1 MHNYKLKVEFNI
13 RTLLS
18 LEEELNTSL
27 YDILFESEID
37 SYKQAIVSAYGLSLN
52 EEEFRDYLQ
61 LDNSKKL
68 SLDLMVNASILD
80 AFGVGKQCEDND
92 TDSEEESSTFDS
104 FKEYIKSIQ
113 PYVLGVVGLSLNDFY
128 SLTPYE
134 VIQIMQAYRGHIEQ
148 TYQLQKIAC
157 INAIGLT
164 RSKKFKE
171 INPFDIKS
179 NKKVK
184 KVDVNKKN
192 EELDFLK
199 GRC

>member
-1 MHNYKLKVEFNI
+1 MNQFKLKVEFNI

-18 LEEELNTSL
+18 LEEELNMSL

-37 SYKQAIVSAYGLSLN
+37 NYKQTVISAYGLSLT
-52 EEEFRDYLQ
+52 EEELRDYLQ
-61 LDNSKKL
+61 LETKHKL

-80 AFGVGKQCEDND
+80 AFGVGKQHEEDCD
-92 TDSEEESSTFDS
+92 DSDSETDTFDS
-104 FKEYIKSIQ
+104 FKEYIKSVQ

-134 VIQIMQAYRGHIEQ
+134 VTQVIQAHRNYIEQ

-171 INPFDIKS
+171 INPFDVKS
-179 NKKVK
+179 NKRVK
-184 KVDVNKKN
+184 KVDIDKKN

-199 GRC
+199 GR

>member
-1 MHNYKLKVEFNI
+1 MNQFKLKVEFNI

-18 LEEELNTSL
+18 LEEELNMSL

-37 SYKQAIVSAYGLSLN
+37 NYKQTVISAYGLSLT
-52 EEEFRDYLQ
+52 EEELRDYLQ
-61 LDNSKKL
+61 LDTKHKL

-80 AFGVGKQCEDND
+80 AFGLGKQHEEDYD
-92 TDSEEESSTFDS
+92 DSDNEADTFDS
-104 FKEYIKSIQ
+104 FKEYIKSVQ

-134 VIQIMQAYRGHIEQ
+134 VTQVIQAHRNYIEQ

-171 INPFDIKS
+171 INPFDTKS
-179 NKKVK
+179 NKRVK
-184 KVDVNKKN
+184 KVDIDKKN

-199 GRC
+199 GR

>member
-1 MHNYKLKVEFNI
+1 MNQFKLKVEFNI

-18 LEEELNTSL
+18 LEEELNMSL

-37 SYKQAIVSAYGLSLN
+37 NYKQTVISAYGLSLT
-52 EEEFRDYLQ
+52 EEELRDYLK
-61 LDNSKKL
+61 LDTKHRL

-80 AFGVGKQCEDND
+80 AFGLGKQHEEDYDDSDNE
-92 TDSEEESSTFDS
+92 TDTFDS
-104 FKEYIKSIQ
+104 FKEYIKSVQ

-134 VIQIMQAYRGHIEQ
+134 VTQVIQAHRNYIEQ

-171 INPFDIKS
+171 INPFDVKS
-179 NKKVK
+179 NKRVK
-184 KVDVNKKN
+184 KVDIDKKN

-199 GRC
+199 GR

>member
-1 MHNYKLKVEFNI
+1 MNQFKLKVEFNI

-18 LEEELNTSL
+18 LEEELNMSL

-37 SYKQAIVSAYGLSLN
+37 NYKQTVISAYGLSLT
-52 EEEFRDYLQ
+52 EEELRDYLQ
-61 LDNSKKL
+61 LDTKHRL

-80 AFGVGKQCEDND
+80 AFGLGKQCEEDYDDSDNEAD
-92 TDSEEESSTFDS
+92 IFDS
-104 FKEYIKSIQ
+104 FKEYIKSVQ

-134 VIQIMQAYRGHIEQ
+134 VTQVIQAHRNYIEQ

-171 INPFDIKS
+171 INPFDTKS
-179 NKKVK
+179 NKRVK
-184 KVDVNKKN
+184 KVDIDKKN

-199 GRC
+199 GR

>member
-1 MHNYKLKVEFNI
+1 MNQFKLKVEFNI

-18 LEEELNTSL
+18 LEEELNMSL

-37 SYKQAIVSAYGLSLN
+37 NYKQTVISAYGLSLT
-52 EEEFRDYLQ
+52 EEELRDYLQ
-61 LDNSKKL
+61 LDTKHKL

-80 AFGVGKQCEDND
+80 AFGLGKQHEEDYD
-92 TDSEEESSTFDS
+92 DSDNEADTFDS
-104 FKEYIKSIQ
+104 FKEYIKSVQ

-134 VIQIMQAYRGHIEQ
+134 VTQVIQAHRNYIEQ

-171 INPFDIKS
+171 INPFDTKS
-179 NKKVK
+179 NKRVK
-184 KVDVNKKN
+184 KIDIDKKN

-199 GRC
+199 GR

>member
-1 MHNYKLKVEFNI
+1 MNQFKLKVEFNI

-18 LEEELNTSL
+18 LEEELNMSL

-37 SYKQAIVSAYGLSLN
+37 NYKQTVISAYGLSLT
-52 EEEFRDYLQ
+52 EEELRDYLK
-61 LDNSKKL
+61 LDTKHRL

-80 AFGVGKQCEDND
+80 AFGLGKQCEENYDDSDNEAD
-92 TDSEEESSTFDS
+92 TFDS
-104 FKEYIKSIQ
+104 FKEYIKSVQ

-134 VIQIMQAYRGHIEQ
+134 VTQVIQAHRNYIEQ

-171 INPFDIKS
+171 INPFDTKS
-179 NKKVK
+179 NKRVK
-184 KVDVNKKN
+184 KVDIDKKN

-199 GRC
+199 GR

>member
-1 MHNYKLKVEFNI
+1 MNQFKLKVEFNI

-18 LEEELNTSL
+18 LEEELNMSL

-37 SYKQAIVSAYGLSLN
+37 NYKQTVISAYGLSLT
-52 EEEFRDYLQ
+52 EEELRDYLQ
-61 LDNSKKL
+61 LDTKHKL

-80 AFGVGKQCEDND
+80 AFGLGKQCEEDYDDSDNE
-92 TDSEEESSTFDS
+92 TDTFDS
-104 FKEYIKSIQ
+104 FKEYIKSVQ

-128 SLTPYE
+128 LLTPYE
-134 VIQIMQAYRGHIEQ
+134 VTQVIQAHRNYIEQ

-171 INPFDIKS
+171 INPFDTKS
-179 NKKVK
+179 NKRVK
-184 KVDVNKKN
+184 KVDIDKKN

-199 GRC
+199 GR

>member
-1 MHNYKLKVEFNI
+1 MNQFKLKVEFNI

-18 LEEELNTSL
+18 LEEELNMSL

-37 SYKQAIVSAYGLSLN
+37 NYRQTVISAYGLSLT
-52 EEEFRDYLQ
+52 EEELRDYLQ
-61 LDNSKKL
+61 LDTKHRL

-80 AFGVGKQCEDND
+80 AFGLGKQHEEDYD
-92 TDSEEESSTFDS
+92 DSDNEADTFDS
-104 FKEYIKSIQ
+104 FKEYIKSVQ

-134 VIQIMQAYRGHIEQ
+134 VTQVIQAHRNYIEQ

-171 INPFDIKS
+171 INPFDTKS
-179 NKKVK
+179 NKRVK
-184 KVDVNKKN
+184 KVDIDKKN

-199 GRC
+199 GR

>member
-1 MHNYKLKVEFNI
+1 MNQFKLRVEFNI

-18 LEEELNTSL
+18 LEEELNMSL

-37 SYKQAIVSAYGLSLN
+37 NYKQTVISAYGLSLT
-52 EEEFRDYLQ
+52 EEELRDYLK
-61 LDNSKKL
+61 LDTKHRL

-80 AFGVGKQCEDND
+80 AFGLGKQCEEDYDDSDNEAD
-92 TDSEEESSTFDS
+92 TFDS
-104 FKEYIKSIQ
+104 FKEYIKSVQ

-134 VIQIMQAYRGHIEQ
+134 VTQVIQAHRNYIEQ

-171 INPFDIKS
+171 INPFDTKS
-179 NKKVK
+179 NKRVK
-184 KVDVNKKN
+184 KVDIDKKN

-199 GRC
+199 GR

>member
-1 MHNYKLKVEFNI
+1 MNQFKLKVEFNI

-18 LEEELNTSL
+18 LEEELNMSL

-37 SYKQAIVSAYGLSLN
+37 NYKQTVISAYGLSLT
-52 EEEFRDYLQ
+52 EEELRDYLQ
-61 LDNSKKL
+61 LDTKHKL

-80 AFGVGKQCEDND
+80 AFGLGKQYEEDCDDSDNE
-92 TDSEEESSTFDS
+92 TDTFDS
-104 FKEYIKSIQ
+104 FKEYIKSVQ

-134 VIQIMQAYRGHIEQ
+134 VTQVIQTHRSYIEQ

-171 INPFDIKS
+171 INPFDTKS
-179 NKKVK
+179 NKRVK
-184 KVDVNKKN
+184 RVDIDKKN

-199 GRC
+199 GR

>member
-1 MHNYKLKVEFNI
+1 MNQFKLKVEFNI

-18 LEEELNTSL
+18 LEEELNMSL

-37 SYKQAIVSAYGLSLN
+37 NYKQTVISAYGLSLT
-52 EEEFRDYLQ
+52 EEELRDYLQ
-61 LDNSKKL
+61 LDTKHKL

-80 AFGVGKQCEDND
+80 AFGLGKQHEENYDDSDNEAD
-92 TDSEEESSTFDS
+92 TFDS
-104 FKEYIKSIQ
+104 FKEYIKSVQ

-134 VIQIMQAYRGHIEQ
+134 VTQVIQAHRNYIEQ

-171 INPFDIKS
+171 INPFDTKS
-179 NKKVK
+179 NKRVK
-184 KVDVNKKN
+184 KVDIDKKN

-199 GRC
+199 GR

>member
-1 MHNYKLKVEFNI
+1 MNQFKLKVEFNI

-18 LEEELNTSL
+18 LEEELNMSL

-37 SYKQAIVSAYGLSLN
+37 NYKQTVISAYGLSLT
-52 EEEFRDYLQ
+52 EEELRDYLK
-61 LDNSKKL
+61 LDTKHKL

-80 AFGVGKQCEDND
+80 AFGLGKQHEEDYDDSDNE
-92 TDSEEESSTFDS
+92 TDTFDS
-104 FKEYIKSIQ
+104 FKEYIKSVQ

-134 VIQIMQAYRGHIEQ
+134 VTQVIQAHRNYIEQ

-171 INPFDIKS
+171 INPFDTKS
-179 NKKVK
+179 NKRVK
-184 KVDVNKKN
+184 KVDIDKKN

-199 GRC
+199 GR

>member
-1 MHNYKLKVEFNI
+1 MNQFKLKVEFNI

-18 LEEELNTSL
+18 LEEELNMSL

-37 SYKQAIVSAYGLSLN
+37 NYRQTVISAYGLSLT
-52 EEEFRDYLQ
+52 EEELRDYLQ
-61 LDNSKKL
+61 LDTKHKL

-80 AFGVGKQCEDND
+80 AFGLGKQCEEDYDDSDNEAD
-92 TDSEEESSTFDS
+92 TFDS
-104 FKEYIKSIQ
+104 FKEYIKSVQ

-134 VIQIMQAYRGHIEQ
+134 VTQVIQAHRNYIEQ

-171 INPFDIKS
+171 INPFDTKS
-179 NKKVK
+179 NKRVK
-184 KVDVNKKN
+184 KVDIDKKN

-199 GRC
+199 GR

>member
-1 MHNYKLKVEFNI
+1 MNQFKLKVEFNI

-18 LEEELNTSL
+18 LEEELNVSL

-37 SYKQAIVSAYGLSLN
+37 NYKQTVISAYGLSLT
-52 EEEFRDYLQ
+52 EEELRDYLK
-61 LDNSKKL
+61 LDTKHRL

-80 AFGVGKQCEDND
+80 AFGLGKQCEEDYDDSDNE
-92 TDSEEESSTFDS
+92 TDTFDS
-104 FKEYIKSIQ
+104 FKEYIKSVQ

-134 VIQIMQAYRGHIEQ
+134 VTQVIQAHRNYIEQ

-171 INPFDIKS
+171 INPFDVKS
-179 NKKVK
+179 NKRVK
-184 KVDVNKKN
+184 KVDIDKKN

-199 GRC
+199 GR

>member
-1 MHNYKLKVEFNI
+1 MNQFKLKVEFNI

-18 LEEELNTSL
+18 LEEELNMSL

-37 SYKQAIVSAYGLSLN
+37 NYKQTVISAYGLSLT
-52 EEEFRDYLQ
+52 EEELRDYLK
-61 LDNSKKL
+61 LDTKHRL

-80 AFGVGKQCEDND
+80 AFGLGKQHEEDYDDSDNE
-92 TDSEEESSTFDS
+92 TDTFDS
-104 FKEYIKSIQ
+104 FKEYIKSVQ

-134 VIQIMQAYRGHIEQ
+134 VTQVIQAHRNYIEQ

-171 INPFDIKS
+171 INPFDTKS
-179 NKKVK
+179 NKRVK
-184 KVDVNKKN
+184 KVDIDKKN

-199 GRC
+199 GR